1 MGHLFALIDC
11 NNFYASCER
20 VFEPRLR
27 GRPVIVLSN
36 NDGCVIARSNEAK
49 ALGIAMG
56 VPYFKIRDLIKQYD
70 VVVRS
75 SNFALYGDM
84 SHRVMSILSSFAP
97 DAEIYSIDEC
107 FLDFTGIQP
116 AIQDYEAYARQI
128 RQIVYQQTGIPV
140 SIGIGRSKTLA
151 KIANRIAKKNT
162 DDGACYLSPHAEKQ
176 ALQMTEIDDVWGIGR
191 RWAKKLRAHNITT
204 AYEFQAAPDSWVRR
218 QMGVVGLRTMRELR
232 GETCI
237 AFENA
242 PMPKQSVCCSRSF
255 HTPIESAAALADRLA
270 GFAARV
276 AEKIRRDDL
285 LAASVSVF
293 IRTNRYQK
301 DTPYY
306 SKSAAFQFHE
316 MTSHTRDIQRATQ
329 TILERI
335 FRENCAYKKAGVM
348 LNGLR
353 PRHDITDALHTRPQT
368 LFSYHDMQTNPQ
380 HAIERARQAKLMQAF
395 DAINQRYGQ
404 TGGRMIAF
412 GQLRQP
418 VNWYMRQSHLSPCYT
433 TRWDELKKVT

>member
-1 MGHLFALIDC
+1 MGRLFALIDC

-27 GRPVIVLSN
+27 GRPVVVLSN

-49 ALGIAMG
+49 ALGIPMG
-56 VPYFKIRDLIKQYD
+56 VPYFKIRDLIQKHH

-84 SHRVMSILSSFAP
+84 SHRVMTILSDFAP
-97 DAEIYSIDEC
+97 DSEIYSIDEC
-107 FLDFTGIQP
+107 FLDFTGMQP
-116 AIQDYEAYARQI
+116 AIEDYETYACQI
-128 RQIVYQQTGIPV
+128 RQTVYQQTGIPV

-162 DDGACYLSPHAEKQ
+162 TNGACYLADWAEEQ
-176 ALQMTEIDDVWGIGR
+176 ALKMTEIDDIWGIGR

-204 AYEFQAAPDSWVRR
+204 AYDFQAAPDSWVRR
-218 QMGVVGLRTMRELR
+218 QMGVVGLRTLRELR
-232 GETCI
+232 GESCI
-237 AFENA
+237 QLENA

-293 IRTNRYQK
+293 IRTNWHQK
-301 DTPYY
+301 NVPYY
-306 SKSAAFQFHE
+306 NKAAEFQFHE
-316 MTSHTRDIQRATQ
+316 MTNHTRDIQRATQ
-329 TILERI
+329 AILDRI
-335 FRENCAYKKAGVM
+335 FKADCAYKKAGVM

-353 PRHDITDALHTRPQT
+353 PRHEITDPLHTRPQT
-368 LFSYHDMQTNPQ
+368 LFSYHQMQSNPQ
-380 HAIERARQAKLMQAF
+380 QAVERTRQAKLMQAF
-395 DAINQRYGQ
+395 DAINRRYGQ

-418 VNWYMRQSHLSPCYT
+418 INWYMRQSHLSPCYT